1 MELFLQFKNI
11 WITFGVILQSSF
23 MTVILEIKL
32 KSVLLLPPNFPKPT
46 FTLNTS
52 RSILKFLKKKKQL
65 RGSTG
70 NLQLLQGLI
79 SASASLRLR

>member
-32 KSVLLLPPNFPKPT
+32 KSVLLLPPNFLKPT

-52 RSILKFLKKKKQL
+52 RSILKFFKTKQL
-65 RGSTG
+65 RRSTG

-79 SASASLRLR
+79 SASGSLSLR